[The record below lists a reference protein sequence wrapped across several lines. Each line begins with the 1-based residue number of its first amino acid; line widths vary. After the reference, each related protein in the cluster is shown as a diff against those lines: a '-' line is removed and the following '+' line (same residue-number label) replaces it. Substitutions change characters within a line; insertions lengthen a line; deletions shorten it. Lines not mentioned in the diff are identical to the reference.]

1 MWFPLNLFY
10 LFNIILQGCSSFSS
24 PISLMDQ
31 YQLEV
36 RSKDQTPVNV
46 SKMVMM
52 KKENNEV
59 FITVATYG
67 YREFTLDFYQS
78 SHLQDYNNFFV
89 VVQDVLSY
97 QVFFLS
103 SFQLVLSIPSYSSG
117 TLWSIWLWQTN
128 RLSQSRIRGIQCSF
142 FIQVH
147 CCSIFDES
155 ECDCSLFWLWYPS
168 FSQSI
173 PLFAFNEYWF

>member
-1 MWFPLNLFY
+1 MWFPLNLIY
-10 LFNIILQGCSSFSS
+10 LFNIILQGYSIFSS
-24 PISLMDQ
+24 PISLLDQ
-31 YQLEV
+31 QQLEV
-36 RSKDQTPVNV
+36 RSIDQTPVNV
-46 SKMVMM
+46 NKMVMM

-117 TLWSIWLWQTN
+117 TL
-128 RLSQSRIRGIQCSF
+128 
-142 FIQVH
+142 
-147 CCSIFDES
+147 
-155 ECDCSLFWLWYPS
+155 
-168 FSQSI
+168 
-173 PLFAFNEYWF
+173 

>member
-1 MWFPLNLFY
+1 MWFLLNLFF
-10 LFNIILQGCSSFSS
+10 LFNIIFQGYSIFSS
-24 PISLMDQ
+24 PISLLDQ

-36 RSKDQTPVNV
+36 RSIDQTPVNV
-46 SKMVMM
+46 NKMVMM

-78 SHLQDYNNFFV
+78 SHLQDYRNFFV

-103 SFQLVLSIPSYSSG
+103 
-117 TLWSIWLWQTN
+117 
-128 RLSQSRIRGIQCSF
+128 
-142 FIQVH
+142 
-147 CCSIFDES
+147 
-155 ECDCSLFWLWYPS
+155 
-168 FSQSI
+168 FS
-173 PLFAFNEYWF
+173 

>member
-10 LFNIILQGCSSFSS
+10 LFDVILQGYCYLAS
-24 PISLMDQ
+24 PNYLLDQ

-46 SKMVMM
+46 NKMVMM

-78 SHLQDYNNFFV
+78 SHLQDYRNFFV

-117 TLWSIWLWQTN
+117 IL
-128 RLSQSRIRGIQCSF
+128 
-142 FIQVH
+142 
-147 CCSIFDES
+147 
-155 ECDCSLFWLWYPS
+155 
-168 FSQSI
+168 
-173 PLFAFNEYWF
+173 

>member
-1 MWFPLNLFY
+1 MWFPLNLFV
-10 LFNIILQGCSSFSS
+10 LFDVILQGYSILSS
-24 PISLMDQ
+24 PISLLDQ

-52 KKENNEV
+52 KKEKNEV

-97 QVFFLS
+97 QVLS
-103 SFQLVLSIPSYSSG
+103 L
-117 TLWSIWLWQTN
+117 
-128 RLSQSRIRGIQCSF
+128 
-142 FIQVH
+142 
-147 CCSIFDES
+147 
-155 ECDCSLFWLWYPS
+155 S
-168 FSQSI
+168 FS
-173 PLFAFNEYWF
+173 

>member
-1 MWFPLNLFY
+1 MWFLFF
-10 LFNIILQGCSSFSS
+10 LFFLLIAVFQGCCFLSS
-24 PISLMDQ
+24 PNYLLDQ
-31 YQLEV
+31 QLLEV

-103 SFQLVLSIPSYSSG
+103 
-117 TLWSIWLWQTN
+117 
-128 RLSQSRIRGIQCSF
+128 
-142 FIQVH
+142 
-147 CCSIFDES
+147 
-155 ECDCSLFWLWYPS
+155 
-168 FSQSI
+168 FS
-173 PLFAFNEYWF
+173 